1 MSVAATPAT
10 TGTQSDRGPV
20 AANCSVCG
28 ARGWGMKMWG
38 NGYLCP
44 WCEHAAARPKT
55 DTEPDTDDAN
65 PRSDDDESGSTAL
78 TSKEIRRHYEK
89 TIDTYRKLGEL
100 SSGAAS
106 LAVVGNFGWYH
117 YWEGSGH
124 PTKPHWRGRAKP
136 LSVEAPRLSAEVG
149 TTGADRTVYA
159 TANYYTPEAIKTVRC
174 YGVTCKPPNV
184 GWVNADKKREWFTD
198 DGDNPLPEYADHEGI
213 ALYSDFDLADKE
225 RPLSDADRRTVETA
239 LKAICAVMGD
249 ELADDR
255 NAVFLL
261 DSGGGAYPM
270 LAPSVS
276 APIAEH
282 FDGDERARLF
292 EALCD
297 RFNTWLTNAF
307 ESLCERVDGA
317 GAMFD
322 PDDVMNKNRQ
332 YKAPLSIH
340 KRMNHVV
347 RPMDTDDPSYRRVRV
362 QDVTPELVAEA
373 ETWADALTTS
383 DFSGGIDALVSELW
397 PDEHAGADSWRDAL
411 RAWLDADDER
421 ATTHDERRKEARE
434 RKRERGRP
442 IGEVDTTQEITDVYE
457 AVEAINV
464 RDVARPFVTDER
476 GGEQPRF
483 DPPYR
488 ESESGTSC
496 FATRDKF
503 VDLASDHIDGGD
515 ALSLAALA
523 DGIIDPSDRYP
534 SGADYRKAC
543 EALRDRGHHVP
554 ELDFGP
560 WRREVLLPGD
570 VAPPKVE
577 PPESLELQS
586 VRDKTQRTIAAAMD
600 VSDPSLIDALMST
613 GKSHGFVLAAAE
625 SDTPA
630 TMLTIR
636 GRKEQ
641 YDDLAEKARDAG
653 LNVVVMPSAPESCP
667 CFRDDEN
674 DEHGRVWSLYD
685 AGATANEIHRRLELP
700 CEGECEYKAALDAL
714 EYSEVDLI
722 LGHHSHAY
730 ALPVVS
736 GRVTAIDEFDPS
748 AYETSFGGADD
759 ASADDTNIDAAI
771 AGIDS
776 YLADTDELP
785 FASKDDLLSERHDD
799 EKTAAAIEWF
809 ADEFDGEY
817 RDSDLP
823 FDGTHALAPAVVYT
837 LLAAE
842 KLGNGFE
849 RADLPRG
856 VGVYDR
862 ENSEVHL
869 LRPPDLTYAST
880 VLALDGTPTEAM
892 WRAALGIDI
901 SVQHERYG
909 GVLGNVIQPFNT
921 RVLTNDER
929 RKYVRRTLR
938 HRYIRTTD
946 ALKPYSG
953 GSVNVEQDAALIEAI
968 RDEHGAKPSLITSR
982 RARSKYE
989 RDGALENVGAH
1000 AYYGNLKGSNKL
1012 KSERLG
1018 IVVGSPHF
1026 GDSFVKKWGAY
1037 IGDGVEV
1044 TGGDGEPREYSGV
1057 GRQIAAH
1064 MTENQVLQA
1073 MMRFGRDGGGA
1084 TVYVHTR
1091 AVPSWVPIENA
1102 PGVISFRGDDDGRT
1116 DGEHGIKQVWRYA
1129 LETDEFARSDASKA
1143 VDVSER
1149 TVKRALKELVE
1160 NGALEKEWAGGR
1172 NVYSVADEGY
1182 NVAAEVDLTPDRR
1195 PWSSL
1200 EN

>member
-1 MSVAATPAT
+1 
-10 TGTQSDRGPV
+10 
-20 AANCSVCG
+20 
-28 ARGWGMKMWG
+28 MKMWG

-149 TTGADRTVYA
+149 TTGVDRTVYA
-159 TANYYTPEAIKTVRC
+159 TANYYAPEAIKTARC

-184 GWVNADKKREWFTD
+184 GWVNADKKREWGTEG
-198 DGDNPLPEYADHEGI
+198 GDNPLPEYADHEGI

-225 RPLSDADRRTVETA
+225 RPLSDADRRTVEMA

-297 RFNTWLTNAF
+297 RFNTWLSNAF

-317 GAMFD
+317 ADVFD

-340 KRMNHVV
+340 KRLNHVV
-347 RPMDTDDPSYRRVRV
+347 RPMDPANPEYRTCPVS
-362 QDVTPELVAEA
+362 DVTPELVTEA
-373 ETWADALTTS
+373 ERWADELTTS
-383 DFSGGIDALVSELW
+383 DFADGVDSLVAALW
-397 PDEHAGADSWRDAL
+397 PDEHAGADSWHDAL
-411 RAWLDADDER
+411 QSWLDADDER
-421 ATTHDERRKEARE
+421 ASNRDERQKEARE
-434 RKRERGRP
+434 RRRERGRA
-442 IGEVDTTQEITDVYE
+442 IEDVETTREIADVYE
-457 AVEAINV
+457 AVEAIDV
-464 RDVARPFVTDER
+464 RDVAREYETETR
-476 GGEQPRF
+476 NKLRF
-483 DPPYR
+483 AAPWH
-488 ESESGTSC
+488 ESHDSGTSC
-496 FATRDKF
+496 FADRDKF
-503 VDLASDHIDGGD
+503 VDLTEPDGMKGGD
-515 ALSLAALA
+515 ALMLAALIDGIVDPA
-523 DGIIDPSDRYP
+523 DGYP
-534 SGADYRKAC
+534 GGADYI
-543 EALRDRGHHVP
+543 EALDSLRDRGHHVP
-554 ELDFGP
+554 EVEPGP
-560 WRREVLLPGD
+560 WRREVLLPAD

-577 PPESLELQS
+577 PPESLELQA
-586 VRDKTQRTIAAAMD
+586 VRDKTKRTIAEAMR
-600 VSDPSLIDALMST
+600 VSDSSLIDGLMTT
-613 GKSHGFVLAAAE
+613 GKSHGFVLAAAD
-625 SDTPA
+625 SHTPA

-636 GRKEQ
+636 GREEQ
-641 YDDLAEKARDAG
+641 YDDLAQKARGAE
-653 LNVVVMPSAPESCP
+653 LSVVVMPSAPESCP
-667 CFRDDEN
+667 CFTDKQN
-674 DEHGRVWSLYD
+674 DEHGRVWSLYND
-685 AGATANEIHRRLELP
+685 GAAANEIHRRLELHGD
-700 CEGECEYKAALDAL
+700 GETCEYKAALDAL

-730 ALPVVS
+730 AIPVVS

-748 AYETSFGGADD
+748 AYETNFGSEKD
-759 ASADDTNIDAAI
+759 ASADDTDIDAAI
-771 AGIDS
+771 AGIDT

-799 EKTAAAIEWF
+799 EKTAAALEWF

-909 GVLGNVIQPFNT
+909 GVLGNVIRPFNT

-982 RARSKYE
+982 RAQSKYE
-989 RDGALENVGAH
+989 RDGVLENVGEH

-1129 LETDEFARSDASKA
+1129 LENDEFARSDASEA

-1160 NGALEKEWAGGR
+1160 NGALEKEWSGGR